1 MHLDVMIGGPELEVT
16 GVTAKGK
23 RVPVIADG
31 LWQI

>member
-1 MHLDVMIGGPELEVT
+1 MIGGPDLEVT
-16 GVTAKGK
+16 GINAKGK